1 MTQSNKTDS
10 TYGKLFEI
18 ERGLRN
24 LAQIERVI
32 LDTASDTHKDENSSD
47 TELSTFLNEI
57 RQEYYVRDSMW
68 WYIRMQLPAD
78 SAARGFDLWRS
89 HPRWYLHRVLRE
101 DCAQQGGCCARACGC
116 CLLPPR
122 PDRAR
127 GAGHCTFACRCCE
140 KARGFE
146 FDEENFELLR
156 DMSFLGPTSINESK
170 CAIAGGRYDRLKT
183 VLLFGLDQ
191 GSHKNPFKM
200 IDERVEFKP
209 PMYSV
214 TAPPK
219 YS

>member
-1 MTQSNKTDS
+1 MKGLWGKNTLIETLLEKGKAIYALQTWRKRMMTQSNKTDS

-89 HPRWYLHRVLRE
+89 HPR
-101 DCAQQGGCCARACGC
+101 
-116 CLLPPR
+116 
-122 PDRAR
+122 
-127 GAGHCTFACRCCE
+127 
-140 KARGFE
+140 
-146 FDEENFELLR
+146 
-156 DMSFLGPTSINESK
+156 
-170 CAIAGGRYDRLKT
+170 
-183 VLLFGLDQ
+183 
-191 GSHKNPFKM
+191 
-200 IDERVEFKP
+200 
-209 PMYSV
+209 
-214 TAPPK
+214 
-219 YS
+219 